1 MSMSTIVV
9 SPASSSSSGHS
20 AGLTAWFQPGHWVA
34 CLRGRLRTTFQPR
47 VVYVQ
52 ADPSAMEPA
61 WAGVAQSFAAWCAA
75 HVGERCMVGLSSHGL
90 LHALVDADLNEQD
103 AVAQAVQQWAHYLDM
118 DAASLQE
125 DWLLRRVT
133 VGGRH
138 LVSAAPMALID
149 ALLDGAQAH
158 GVRLSWVGPWWA
170 RGAQS
175 WLRNLSGSGGGQPDA
190 SEATWTLEAREPGL
204 VTRIEA
210 RAVPGQAPRLQR
222 LWMEAD
228 NGASASAS
236 AVSVRLASPQQ
247 QGIACE
253 AHHAHVWD
261 QDQLRPLLQG
271 DNAAWGLK
279 R

>member
-1 MSMSTIVV
+1 MSAVLV
-9 SPASSSSSGHS
+9 SPAASSSSGLASGVS
-20 AGLTAWFQPGHWVA
+20 AWFTPGYWMA
-34 CLRGRLRTTFQPR
+34 CLRGRLRTAFKPR

-52 ADPSAMEPA
+52 ADPLAMEPA

-75 HVGERCMVGLSSHGL
+75 HVGERCVVGLSSHGL

-118 DAASLQE
+118 DAASLQA

-158 GVRLSWVGPWWA
+158 GVHLTWVGPWWA

-175 WLRNLSGSGGGQPDA
+175 WLRDLSGSGGGQPDA

-210 RAVPGQAPRLQR
+210 SAVPGRALRLQR

-228 NGASASAS
+228 NGALATAR

-247 QGIACE
+247 LGIACE

-271 DNAAWGLK
+271 EPTAWGGK
-279 R
+279 P